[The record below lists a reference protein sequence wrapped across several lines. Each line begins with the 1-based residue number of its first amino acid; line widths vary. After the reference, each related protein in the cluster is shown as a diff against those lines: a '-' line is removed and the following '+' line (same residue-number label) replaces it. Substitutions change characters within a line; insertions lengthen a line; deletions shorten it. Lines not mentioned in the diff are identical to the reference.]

1 MATRALWRDRDYLA
15 WLVGDTAGALTG
27 AMRLF
32 AIPLIAYATTGSAA
46 LAGGATGLTAIVA
59 AMLSILGG
67 VLADTHDRRA
77 LMRWYAVTGALVHG
91 GFGVLVLLGAVSSW
105 WVMVYAVASG
115 VRAGLLGDVT
125 NIVLKSVVSDANL
138 TEAFGANQARDQV
151 VLLASGPL
159 AGVLFAVSPALPF
172 LAELGAS
179 LVLLLALAGIQADL
193 GPHEAPSR
201 EELHPLTALR
211 EGVTWVLRHRVVR
224 RLLAVSVP
232 LSAGMAGVASAVII
246 HLQARGTPAPVI
258 GLVGT
263 AEGAGALCGA
273 LVATA
278 VARRVPSGWAMILG
292 ASLTCVAYLPMLVLT
307 QDAVVV
313 AAMGAAAACTAVTN
327 AVFGSYFMHVV
338 PDALLGR
345 ALSVSSLAGAGAG
358 GLGSAMAGALLGAVG
373 FRLTLIVLVLLSAL
387 AVPLLLTAPAL
398 RAVPRP
404 DQWEPAGA

>member
-1 MATRALWRDRDYLA
+1 
-15 WLVGDTAGALTG
+15 
-27 AMRLF
+27 
-32 AIPLIAYATTGSAA
+32 
-46 LAGGATGLTAIVA
+46 
-59 AMLSILGG
+59 
-67 VLADTHDRRA
+67 
-77 LMRWYAVTGALVHG
+77 
-91 GFGVLVLLGAVSSW
+91 
-105 WVMVYAVASG
+105 MVYAVATG
-115 VRAGLLGDVT
+115 VRAGLFGDVT
-125 NIVLKSVVSDANL
+125 NIVLKSVVPDANL

-172 LAELGAS
+172 LVELGAS

-313 AAMGAAAACTAVTN
+313 AAMGAAACTAVTN

-404 DQWEPAGA
+404 DLWEPAEE